1 MYFLWF
7 LSFLHFISTKV
18 IIPFITIKENF
29 TKNYDPSIF
38 MFHYFPN
45 KIETTIKLGT
55 PTQEI
60 SLRIKT
66 FTAPISVNSVQMGT
80 YQITRFNESNSSSF
94 ISLNDKPLYYGE
106 YDFKSALKS
115 KEILCL
121 NDDLKLNNFTFFLGI
136 TESLYYRESGVLG
149 LNYPDLD
156 MRIKDVSF
164 IKQLKERKLID
175 KYIFYI
181 TYNDNNDTGKVI
193 FGSLPHDIDPQKYDQ
208 NKYDEFYATI
218 VRSTLGLTARESY
231 YGDVF
236 IDSAFNIELAIEDN
250 FIRGTKIF
258 RTILEENF
266 FQKYIDRN
274 ICKSEIFS
282 YIDNKNQLFFHCS
295 KEVNLTD
302 FKSII
307 LSIDNSELKIELN
320 ASDLFLEYNDNY
332 YFMMYF
338 PTGDYTSE
346 YFRLSKIFFKKYIIT
361 FNFDNKMI
369 GYYKNKEANN
379 NGKQNINNSDGEYN
393 YLIPWIIIVILVIIV
408 LSLCFY
414 IIYYKLCKNRVKRAN
429 ELKDDYSYEG
439 MINE

>member
-7 LSFLHFISTKV
+7 LFILDFISAKV
-18 IIPFITIKENF
+18 IIPFITTKENF
-29 TKNYDPSIF
+29 TTNYQPSIF

-45 KIETTIKLGT
+45 KIETSIKLGT
-55 PTQEI
+55 PTQNI

-66 FTAPISVNSVQMGT
+66 LTAPISVNSVQMGT
-80 YQITRFNESNSSSF
+80 YKIIRFNESNSSSF

-121 NDDLKLNNFTFFLGI
+121 NNDLILNNFTFFLGI

-149 LNYPDLD
+149 LNYPDID

-164 IKQLKERKLID
+164 IKQLKERNLID
-175 KYIFYI
+175 KYTFYI
-181 TYNDNNDTGKVI
+181 TYDDNNDSGKVI
-193 FGSLPHDIDPQKYDQ
+193 FGSLPHEIDPQKYDK
-208 NKYDEFYATI
+208 NKYDEFYASI
-218 VRSTLGLTARESY
+218 VRSTLGLTARDSY

-266 FQKYIDRN
+266 FKKYIDRN
-274 ICKSEIFS
+274 ICKSETFT

-302 FKSII
+302 FKSIV

-320 ASDLFLEYNDNY
+320 SSDLFLEYNDNY

-338 PTGDYTSE
+338 PTGDYVNE
-346 YFRLSKIFFKKYIIT
+346 YFRLNKIFFKKYIIT

-369 GYYKNKEANN
+369 GYYNN
-379 NGKQNINNSDGEYN
+379 NEGNNNEKQNENKIGGEYY
-393 YLIPWIIIVILVIIV
+393 YLIPWIIIAVLVIIV
-408 LSLCFY
+408 FSLCFY

-429 ELKDDYSYEG
+429 ELKDDYTYEG

>member
-7 LSFLHFISTKV
+7 LSILNFISTKV
-18 IIPFITIKENF
+18 IIPFTTFKENF
-29 TKNYDPSIF
+29 TTNYTPSIF

-45 KIETTIKLGT
+45 KIEASIKLGT

-60 SLRIKT
+60 LLRIKT

-121 NDDLKLNNFTFFLGI
+121 NDDLRINNFTFFLGI

-164 IKQLKERKLID
+164 IKQLKERKLIN
-175 KYIFYI
+175 KYTFYI

-193 FGSLPHDIDPQKYDQ
+193 FGSLPHDIDPEKYDQ

-236 IDSAFNIELAIEDN
+236 IDSSFNIELAIEDN

-302 FKSII
+302 FKSIV

-320 ASDLFLEYNDNY
+320 SSDLFLEYNNNY

-338 PTGDYTSE
+338 PTGDSYD
-346 YFRLSKIFFKKYIIT
+346 YFRLSKLFFKKHIIT

-369 GYYKNKEANN
+369 GYYKNKEANS
-379 NGKQNINNSDGEYN
+379 NGEQNENNSDGDYY
-393 YLIPWIIIVILVIIV
+393 YLIPWIIIVVLVIIV
-408 LSLCFY
+408 FSLGFY
-414 IIYYKLCKNRVKRAN
+414 IIYYKPCKNRVKRAN
-429 ELKDDYSYEG
+429 ELKDDYTYEG

>member
-7 LSFLHFISTKV
+7 LSILNFISTKV
-18 IIPFITIKENF
+18 IIPFTTFKENF
-29 TKNYDPSIF
+29 TTNYTPSIF

-45 KIETTIKLGT
+45 KIEASIKLGT

-60 SLRIKT
+60 LLRIKT

-94 ISLNDKPLYYGE
+94 ISLNDKQLYYGE

-121 NDDLKLNNFTFFLGI
+121 NDDLRINNFTFFLGI

-164 IKQLKERKLID
+164 IKQLKERKLIN

-181 TYNDNNDTGKVI
+181 AYNDNNDTGKVI

-218 VRSTLGLTARESY
+218 VRSTLGLTVRESY
-231 YGDVF
+231 YGDAF

-302 FKSII
+302 FKSIV

-320 ASDLFLEYNDNY
+320 SSDLFLEYNNNY

-338 PTGDYTSE
+338 PTGDSYD
-346 YFRLSKIFFKKYIIT
+346 YFRLSKLFFKKNIIT

-369 GYYKNKEANN
+369 GYYKNKEANS
-379 NGKQNINNSDGEYN
+379 NGKQNENNSDGDYY
-393 YLIPWIIIVILVIIV
+393 YLIPWIIIVVLVIIV
-408 LSLCFY
+408 FSLGFY

-429 ELKDDYSYEG
+429 ELKDDYTYEG